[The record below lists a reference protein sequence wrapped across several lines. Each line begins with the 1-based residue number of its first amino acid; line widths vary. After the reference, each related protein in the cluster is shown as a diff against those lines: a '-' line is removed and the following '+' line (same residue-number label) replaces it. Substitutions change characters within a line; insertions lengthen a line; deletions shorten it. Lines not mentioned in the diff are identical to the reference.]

1 MTEPNEIER
10 IFSPAGYVERL
21 LRFEA
26 ALARAEARAGLIP
39 QDAAAAIEARCD
51 VALFDVPA
59 IVREAANLGT
69 PLLPLLERLAAELPN
84 EARPFVHMGATSQD
98 AGDTALVLQ
107 MRAGLNTLTSD
118 LRGLCAAAA
127 TLADSHRRS
136 VMPGRTFLQHAVPIT
151 FGLKAARWLAAV
163 VRQMS
168 ALDALVRDALVLQFG
183 GAAGT
188 LAALAPNGSI
198 VAKYLADE
206 LQLPLPD
213 MPWHA
218 ERDRPATVATTLG
231 VTAGVLGKIATD
243 IVLLAQ
249 TEIAEVSEAFSEGKG
264 VSSAMPQKRNPVDA
278 IEALAASRLAI
289 GVVPVVLAAMSQE
302 HERGAGGW
310 QTESRAIQDIFL
322 HTSRAALH
330 VRTAL
335 SALEVNP
342 TRMRANIERSKGTL
356 MAESL
361 AVALARAMP
370 RPDAQRLAA
379 ELSANALKNGTSLSE
394 VARADTRVRAALA
407 ADALEQALEPI
418 SYLGTSDATID
429 RALLTWREY
438 GAQAT
443 R

>member
-1 MTEPNEIER
+1 MAEPNEIER

-26 ALARAEARAGLIP
+26 ALARAEASAGLIL
-39 QDAAAAIEARCD
+39 QEAAAAIASKCD

-59 IVREAANLGT
+59 IVRDAATRGT
-69 PLLPLLERLAAELPN
+69 PILPLLERLAALLPN
-84 EARPFVHMGATSQD
+84 VAKPYVHMGATSQD
-98 AGDTALVLQ
+98 ASDTALVLQ
-107 MRAGLNTLTSD
+107 MRAGLDALTAE
-118 LRGLCAAAA
+118 LRGLCDAAAA
-127 TLADSHRRS
+127 LAEAHRRS

-151 FGLKAARWLAAV
+151 FGLKAARWLAAIA
-163 VRQMS
+163 RQLR
-168 ALDALVRDALVLQFG
+168 ALDALTRDALVLQFG

-188 LAALAPNGSI
+188 LAALAPNGTA
-198 VAKYLADE
+198 VAQHLSDE

-231 VTAGVLGKIATD
+231 VTAGVLGKIAMD
-243 IVLLAQ
+243 VVLLSQ
-249 TEIAEVSEAFSEGKG
+249 TEIAEVSEGFTEGKG

-302 HERGAGGW
+302 HERGVGGW

-322 HTSRAALH
+322 HTSHAAQH
-330 VRTAL
+330 VRAAL

-361 AVALARAMP
+361 AVALARTMP
-370 RPDAQRLAA
+370 RPEAQRLAG
-379 ELSANALKNGTSLSE
+379 ELSATAITSGTGLSQ
-394 VARADTRVRAALA
+394 VARADARVSAALS
-407 ADALEQALEPI
+407 ADALDKALDP
-418 SYLGTSDATID
+418 SAYLGTSDATID
-429 RALLTWREY
+429 RALEAWREY

>member
-1 MTEPNEIER
+1 
-10 IFSPAGYVERL
+10 
-21 LRFEA
+21 
-26 ALARAEARAGLIP
+26 
-39 QDAAAAIEARCD
+39 
-51 VALFDVPA
+51 
-59 IVREAANLGT
+59 
-69 PLLPLLERLAAELPN
+69 
-84 EARPFVHMGATSQD
+84 
-98 AGDTALVLQ
+98 
-107 MRAGLNTLTSD
+107 
-118 LRGLCAAAA
+118 
-127 TLADSHRRS
+127 
-136 VMPGRTFLQHAVPIT
+136 MPGRTFLQHAVPIT

-163 VRQMS
+163 VRQLS

-188 LAALAPNGSI
+188 LAALAPNGST
-198 VAKYLADE
+198 VARYLADE
-206 LQLPLPD
+206 LRLPLPD

-249 TEIAEVSEAFSEGKG
+249 TEIAEVSEGFAQGRG

-330 VRTAL
+330 VRAAL

-342 TRMRANIERSKGTL
+342 MRMRANIERSKGTL

-361 AVALARAMP
+361 AVALARTLP
-370 RPDAQRLAA
+370 RPDAQRLAG
-379 ELSANALKNGTSLSE
+379 ELSAIALRNGTSLSD
-394 VARADTRVRAALA
+394 VARGDTRVRAALS

-418 SYLGTSDATID
+418 SYLGTSDDTID
-429 RALLTWREY
+429 RAILAWREY
-438 GAQAT
+438 GAQAA